1 MEEIDKIGIIKQ
13 ALAEGYQGNFTDLFD
28 QQLAEIQKQQQPQQQ
43 QQEQQQ
49 QMQAPSQPMPGGME
63 MPEQVNGDLVQSYQ
77 DAPPGIS
84 NNPTG
89 ENIPGVVTDA
99 NSYQDGGMYKVSD
112 MIEYENGGEKKAPQ
126 ISSTIKKLRKDVKTM
141 GWKRQ
146 GGARSYISKYEHGGK
161 HEKKK
166 NKNVK
171 YEDVELAAGFV
182 PYLGEAIDA
191 KNTIKDLRA
200 GNYGGAALNAAGLLL
215 PFVPGG
221 ALKKGYKYLKNNT
234 FGKKLVQ
241 SDDKLYRGIG
251 PEGYDDLNKSGVLRA
266 NQDPTK
272 VMSGS
277 FDITK
282 RFNNT
287 YVSPNASTAVKY
299 GDGVVAEINKN
310 AAKFSNTYS
319 DKSWSMFTRD
329 KIPVDQVNTYKKNLF
344 GTHREFQNGGKH
356 EEKTEGQRRRE
367 LNSAIANVSTNDR
380 EKKILEATNFVEN
393 SMGYNPAAYNRT
405 YTNSQASIDP
415 IMLEDLFNERVDED
429 GNKQGHSSTQKK
441 YFKRF
446 EELGLPSDKEGF
458 KKELNS
464 DNAEA
469 AVEAMRMVY
478 GRVPEAIP
486 EITDTAGMF
495 NYYNDNYRKNNKIKD
510 LTKSKERFYEG
521 YKMKFTKGGYKS
533 KYNL

>member
-1 MEEIDKIGIIKQ
+1 VEEIDKIGIIKQ

-89 ENIPGVVTDA
+89 ENVPGVVTDA

-112 MIEYENGGEKKAPQ
+112 MVEYENGGEKKAPQ
-126 ISSTIKKLRKDVKTM
+126 ISATIKKLREDVKTM

-146 GGARSYISKYEHGGK
+146 GGARSYMSKYEH
-161 HEKKK
+161 
-166 NKNVK
+166 
-171 YEDVELAAGFV
+171 
-182 PYLGEAIDA
+182 
-191 KNTIKDLRA
+191 
-200 GNYGGAALNAAGLLL
+200 
-215 PFVPGG
+215 
-221 ALKKGYKYLKNNT
+221 
-234 FGKKLVQ
+234 
-241 SDDKLYRGIG
+241 
-251 PEGYDDLNKSGVLRA
+251 
-266 NQDPTK
+266 
-272 VMSGS
+272 
-277 FDITK
+277 
-282 RFNNT
+282 
-287 YVSPNASTAVKY
+287 
-299 GDGVVAEINKN
+299 
-310 AAKFSNTYS
+310 
-319 DKSWSMFTRD
+319 
-329 KIPVDQVNTYKKNLF
+329 
-344 GTHREFQNGGKH
+344 GGKH

-367 LNSAIANVSTNDR
+367 LSSAIANVSTNDR

-393 SMGYNPAAYNRT
+393 SMGYNPAAYNRK